1 MSTLQA
7 KFIACL
13 EASREAKWLPQLQK
27 DIHGSQQDS
36 PQLPINCDN
45 QGALT
50 LITAGFMKT

>member
-27 DIHGSQQDS
+27 DIHGYQQDS

-45 QGALT
+45 
-50 LITAGFMKT
+50 